1 MDFIFFE
8 VYLVYTVQPILHK
21 QYNNTFSIF
30 ENLHI
35 FRSDIFLKSQF
46 KKLNFF
52 FEYLHKPSL

>member
-52 FEYLHKPSL
+52 LIFA